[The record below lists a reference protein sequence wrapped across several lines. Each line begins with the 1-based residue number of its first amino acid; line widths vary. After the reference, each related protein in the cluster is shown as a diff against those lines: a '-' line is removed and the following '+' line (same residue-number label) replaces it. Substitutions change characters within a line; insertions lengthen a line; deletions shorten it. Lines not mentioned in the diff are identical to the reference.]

1 MENQPVYMHEF
12 WKSDGEDGYWG
23 GYTEY
28 VLSTLTYLSYEWR
41 HNPEEASTVIDWSDN
56 PDSFK
61 VPYLRVADIDWEEKG
76 YADGYNDILPEHP
89 ENPDYMKGFSEGCNN
104 C

>member
-1 MENQPVYMHEF
+1 MEKQFYMHEF
-12 WKSDGEDGYWG
+12 WRGYDEDGYM
-23 GYTEY
+23 EY

-41 HNPEEASTVIDWSDN
+41 HNPEEAVTVIDYSDN

-61 VPYLRVADIDWEEKG
+61 VPYLRVADIDWEAKG
-76 YADGYNDILPEHP
+76 YSDGYDDILPEHP
-89 ENPDYMKGFSEGCNN
+89 ENPDYMKGFSEGSDN